1 VPSPPY
7 RGTPAALPRLLT
19 ALTPRHSRPRP
30 KPKAKAK
37 RSIYAERRNG
47 GHPRAHKA
55 ALTRPCSHLA
65 PPLQTQAKGKVKGK
79 GPRLPGV
86 GSPTPAPQSSKP
98 PASRQ
103 MKGDLTAPGRQRQ
116 NRPPPAHT
124 PAAAATGA
132 SPSPPQAPRGR
143 DHQAQPPARRHR
155 HRKGLPAPEPGPA
168 APKPR
173 PGTGNQ
179 QPESGQSQ
187 EPPPGK
193 QDINSYTGMK
203 QTCDSDILGFRI
215 IAVTSLYRHCHG
227 TAQGSRNHLTNV
239 SEITT

>member
-132 SPSPPQAPRGR
+132 SPSPPQARAAETTRPSR
-143 DHQAQPPARRHR
+143 PPAATGTAKACPPRSQDRPPQSP
-155 HRKGLPAPEPGPA
+155 GQAPETSNRSQA
-168 APKPR
+168 RVRNPR
-173 PGTGNQ
+173 PANRTLIPIQ
-179 QPESGQSQ
+179 
-187 EPPPGK
+187 
-193 QDINSYTGMK
+193 
-203 QTCDSDILGFRI
+203 
-215 IAVTSLYRHCHG
+215 V
-227 TAQGSRNHLTNV
+227 
-239 SEITT
+239 